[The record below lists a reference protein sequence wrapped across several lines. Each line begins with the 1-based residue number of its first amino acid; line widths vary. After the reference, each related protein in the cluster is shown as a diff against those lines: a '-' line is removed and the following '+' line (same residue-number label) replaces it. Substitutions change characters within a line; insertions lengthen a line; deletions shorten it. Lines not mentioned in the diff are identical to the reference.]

1 MNVEPFS
8 SLAQNALLFFFFNSS
23 SAPVICSTGNQTFF
37 SFLLV
42 TFLHLHTIVLLFRAA
57 NSRCSALTGLQAL
70 DRLLM
75 SDSTLIFPQRASR
88 GRLLENISPLNKTL
102 PSGEALD
109 RPRLCVVFL
118 LTSFKFPGVT
128 NNQDNCPR
136 VPNPEQADRDQDGV
150 GDACDSCP
158 DISNPNQVTN
168 YINNRLKTVRT
179 DSLF

>member
-1 MNVEPFS
+1 M
-8 SLAQNALLFFFFNSS
+8 
-23 SAPVICSTGNQTFF
+23 
-37 SFLLV
+37 

-57 NSRCSALTGLQAL
+57 DSRCSALTGLQAL

-75 SDSTLIFPQRASR
+75 SDSALVFPQRASARR

-118 LTSFKFPGVT
+118 LNSFKFPGVA
-128 NNQDNCPR
+128 NNQDNCHR
-136 VPNPEQADRDQDGV
+136 VPNPEQTDRDQDGV

-179 DSLF
+179 LTLCSDYSRTQTTTLSGTPAMTI